1 MIHNYINHFHLFVT
15 HNEVAILILAII
27 KKPNM
32 PTYYFKTNIN
42 CTSCIRSISPQ
53 LESANAIKS
62 WEVDIMSDDKRM
74 KVESDLSEGEVIAII
89 EDAGFKA
96 EKV

>member
-1 MIHNYINHFHLFVT
+1 MS
-15 HNEVAILILAII
+15 
-27 KKPNM
+27 
-32 PTYYFKTNIN
+32 TYYFKTNIN

-53 LESANAIKS
+53 LESAKDIKA

-74 KVESDLSEGEVIAII
+74 KVESDLSESEVIAII

>member
-1 MIHNYINHFHLFVT
+1 
-15 HNEVAILILAII
+15 
-27 KKPNM
+27 M

-53 LESANAIKS
+53 LESAKGIKS

-74 KVESDLSEGEVIAII
+74 KVESDLSENEVISII
-89 EDAGFKA
+89 EDAGYKA